1 MKAGDIVR
9 FKKNRIGL
17 VYRISP
23 TSSKMTTPALGLL
36 IEYQKWE
43 KVATVL
49 CQGKL
54 MRVAADHIE
63 KAGKKDGLQS

>member
-9 FKKNRIGL
+9 FKKNRIGQ

-23 TSSKMTTPALGLL
+23 AVHSMWAPALGLL

-54 MRVAADHIE
+54 MRVSADHIE
-63 KAGKKDGLQS
+63 KAGKKDGL

>member
-1 MKAGDIVR
+1 MRPGDIVR
-9 FKKNRIGL
+9 FKKRRIGQ

-23 TSSKMTTPALGLL
+23 SLGTMWAPALGLL
-36 IEYQKWE
+36 IEYHTWE
-43 KVATVL
+43 KVATIL

-63 KAGKKDGLQS
+63 KAGKKDGLQ